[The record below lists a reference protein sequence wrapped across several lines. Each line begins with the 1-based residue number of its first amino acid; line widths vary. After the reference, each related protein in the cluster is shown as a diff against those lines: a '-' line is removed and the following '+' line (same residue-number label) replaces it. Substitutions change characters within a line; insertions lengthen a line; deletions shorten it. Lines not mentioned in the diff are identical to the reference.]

1 MISAVVKS
9 RKIRGS
15 MKSSL
20 SSEATPSMGRT
31 GPSREGL
38 EVVRVLLGP
47 GMLVESS
54 AGAAF
59 QTVTVRF
66 VIYGE
71 GIAHMRVPAAEKS
84 SEYSGNRI
92 A

>member
-1 MISAVVKS
+1 
-9 RKIRGS
+9 

-20 SSEATPSMGRT
+20 RSEAEPSMEPT

-38 EVVRVLLGP
+38 EVVRVLPGP

-54 AGAAF
+54 ADAAF
-59 QTVTVRF
+59 QTGTVMF
-66 VIYGE
+66 VVYGE
-71 GIAHMRVPAAEKS
+71 GIAHMRVPAAEES
-84 SEYSGNRI
+84 SEYSGKRI

>member
-1 MISAVVKS
+1 M
-9 RKIRGS
+9 
-15 MKSSL
+15 
-20 SSEATPSMGRT
+20 EAWPVLPPEAAAARPLCKRS
-31 GPSREGL
+31 GL

-47 GMLVESS
+47 GMLVDSS

-59 QTVTVRF
+59 QTVVVRF

-71 GIAHMRVPAAEKS
+71 GVAHMRVPAAEKS

>member
-1 MISAVVKS
+1 MEAWSA
-9 RKIRGS
+9 
-15 MKSSL
+15 L
-20 SSEATPSMGRT
+20 PPEAAAARPPCKRS
-31 GPSREGL
+31 GL
-38 EVVRVLLGP
+38 EVVRLLLGP

-59 QTVTVRF
+59 QTGSVRF

-71 GIAHMRVPAAEKS
+71 WIAHMRVPAAEKS
-84 SEYSGNRI
+84 SEYSGDRI